1 MLEGLQVARQK
12 DFMNVLLHID
22 SKSVVDNLTN
32 DCKDS
37 VVGMRF
43 SLGPWTLIGR
53 LRFVIILDVMVGWT

>member
-1 MLEGLQVARQK
+1 
-12 DFMNVLLHID
+12 MNVLLHID